1 MSAIQQGAKVVVLRD
16 GGTRRFRSKQER
28 RAIVEESLKPGASVS
43 LVARAH
49 DVNANQVFKWRK
61 QYREGRLE
69 ISATGNTL
77 LPVKVCDTPPMIRSV
92 VKRRQGKVRRTGVID
107 IDLGHARVRIEGAA
121 DPDCV
126 QAALERLIR

>member
-1 MSAIQQGAKVVVLRD
+1 MGAIQQGGKLVVLKD

-28 RAIVEESLKPGASVS
+28 RAIVEETLKPGASVS
-43 LVARAH
+43 LVAREH
-49 DVNANQVFKWRK
+49 DVNTNQVFKWRR
-61 QYREGRLE
+61 QYRDGHLE
-69 ISATGNTL
+69 IAAGSNAL
-77 LPVKVCDTPPMIRSV
+77 VPVRISDTAPMVRPA